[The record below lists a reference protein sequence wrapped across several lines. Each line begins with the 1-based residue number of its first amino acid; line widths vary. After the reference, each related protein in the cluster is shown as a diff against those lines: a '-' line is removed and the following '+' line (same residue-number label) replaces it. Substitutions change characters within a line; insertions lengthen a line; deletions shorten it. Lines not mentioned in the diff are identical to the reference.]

1 MSVIVE
7 ISIFP
12 TDKGPSVS
20 PYVARALEII
30 KDSGLSF
37 LLTPMGT
44 CIEGEWSAVMAV
56 VDNCFKELQSDCNRV
71 YLSLKADYRK
81 GRRDGLHRKIASVEA
96 KLPSTSI

>member
-20 PYVARALEII
+20 PYVARAFDII
-30 KDSGLSF
+30 KQSGLPHQ
-37 LLTPMGT
+37 LTSMGT

-56 VDNCFKELQSDCNRV
+56 VDACFKELASDCARI
-71 YLSLKADYRK
+71 YLSLKVDYRK
-81 GRRDGLHRKIASVEA
+81 GRTEGLHNKIASVKA
-96 KLPSTSI
+96 KSSST